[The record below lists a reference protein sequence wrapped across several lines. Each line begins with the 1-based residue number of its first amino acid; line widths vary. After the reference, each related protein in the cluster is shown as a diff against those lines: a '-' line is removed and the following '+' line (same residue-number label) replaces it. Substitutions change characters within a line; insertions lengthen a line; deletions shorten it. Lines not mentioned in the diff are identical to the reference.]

1 MKNSKYIFLLVL
13 CLLVVPFCVNAD
25 QTSKN
30 NTEKDYIIVGETTK
44 YMKTVNTYNNVVKDE
59 YGNIISANL
68 LNSDSVEIT
77 KEELDKVDLSNTIVE
92 TRDSTTIETIY
103 RRMTTDLEYVNG
115 AYRYRNQVNWLN
127 FPSVRSYDV
136 IGIGHYSNVSMDGTP
151 YFKMEYTTVSGIHYN
166 SFFYLNQSF
175 SNGDSATFLLP
186 LPNLSNLKIT
196 YYYSVKKNNPANTIT
211 SQAIFGDYAHGID
224 SSLTTSQ
231 AENHYVN
238 QNSGIVFNSSVYNK
252 FDTNDEADVYWSG
265 TW

>member
-1 MKNSKYIFLLVL
+1 MRKIKYVFLLVL
-13 CLLVVPFCVNAD
+13 CLLVVPFCVSAD
-25 QTSKN
+25 QTGKN
-30 NTEKDYIIVGETTK
+30 NTENDYKVVEEKTK

-68 LNSDSVEIT
+68 LNSESVEIT

-92 TRDSTTIETIY
+92 TRDSTTVETIY
-103 RRMTTDLEYVNG
+103 RAVTATLEYING
-115 AYRYRNQVNWLN
+115 SYRYRNQVNWIT

-151 YFKMEYTTVSGIHYN
+151 YFKMEYYTLSGAHYN

-175 SNGDSATFLLP
+175 TNGDSATFLLP
-186 LPNLSNLKIT
+186 LPNLSSLTIT
-196 YYYSVKKNNPANTIT
+196 YYYTVKKNNPANTIT

-231 AENHYVN
+231 AENHEVW
-238 QNSGIVFNSSVYNK
+238 QNFGIVFNNSVYNK